1 MAPSLRPLTGSPNSR
16 NAASSGMKSDSRCAA
31 SLRTTP
37 AWRTASAIAMK
48 PLGSSTPSAAS
59 TSHGVRGVSSAA
71 GSGRS
76 TAQQS
81 RAATAWL
88 AMMAWRT
95 STCQRR
101 ASFSIAATATLQAT
115 LASR

>member
-1 MAPSLRPLTGSPNSR
+1 MN
-16 NAASSGMKSDSRCAA
+16 SDSRCAA

-48 PLGSSTPSAAS
+48 PLGSSRPSATS
-59 TSHGVRGVSSAA
+59 TSHGVCGVSSAA

-76 TAQQS
+76 TVQQS

-88 AMMAWRT
+88 TMMAWRT

-101 ASFSIAATATLQAT
+101 ASFSIAATATLQTT